1 LLPTAGESGGL
12 CCCSG
17 GGEEVIDLRPAVEEE
32 AAASA
37 AKEARCRIESSAD
50 GRGSRGG
57 VGEEARRRDEVC
69 C

>member
-1 LLPTAGESGGL
+1 M
-12 CCCSG
+12 
-17 GGEEVIDLRPAVEEE
+17 IDLRPAVEEE